1 MRKSQQTNSRK
12 RAALRT
18 RQVMRLRRLKALWL
32 TLIVTPLM
40 QAGQNTR
47 ANRLERIS
55 RIRME
60 V

>member
-18 RQVMRLRRLKALWL
+18 CQVMKLRRLKALWM
-32 TLIVTPLM
+32 TMIVTPLK

-47 ANRLERIS
+47 ANRRARFG